1 MLCGSIR
8 ELKSSSP
15 FLSLKRQRDKGPRAI
30 LSITRGTKLHVTN
43 PPTLWS
49 HKIDVANWDVQFGG
63 PTCPFLTACMSFCGR
78 VCVSVL
84 MWYKYQASV
93 PLAIVFA
100 QEKTASWVVYPGNSP
115 EYLTIS
121 LTMSCVAF

>member
-1 MLCGSIR
+1 
-8 ELKSSSP
+8 
-15 FLSLKRQRDKGPRAI
+15 
-30 LSITRGTKLHVTN
+30 
-43 PPTLWS
+43 
-49 HKIDVANWDVQFGG
+49 
-63 PTCPFLTACMSFCGR
+63 MSFCGR